1 MNTKRL
7 ILAVVAVFIGV
18 FATDYLIHEV
28 WLHNDYVATASLWRP
43 KEDMGKHFPF
53 LVGGQFLASLMFVLI
68 WAHADIKTIG
78 RACAFG
84 LCMGLA
90 KESTTLVLHAVQ
102 PFPAD
107 LAAKWFIAGAIQ
119 ATLMGAVAFFTYG
132 SSSRPPSSAPAA

>member
-18 FATDYLIHEV
+18 WATNFLIHGV
-28 WLHNDYVATASLWRP
+28 WLKSDYAASLTLWRS
-43 KEDMGKHFPF
+43 EQEMGNHF
-53 LVGGQFLASLMFVLI
+53 LSLLGGQFLASLMFVLI
-68 WAHADIKTIG
+68 WAHADIKTLP

-90 KESTTLVLHAVQ
+90 KESTTLILYAVQ
-102 PFPAD
+102 PFPGD

-119 ATLMGAVAFFTYG
+119 AALMGIVAFLTYG
-132 SSSRPPSSAPAA
+132 ANTRTAPAPVA

>member
-7 ILAVVAVFIGV
+7 VLAIVTVFIGV
-18 FATDYLIHEV
+18 FATDYLIHAV
-28 WLHNDYVATASLWRP
+28 WLKNDYAATSTLWRS
-43 KEDMGKHFPF
+43 EAEMGKHFPF
-53 LVGGQFLASLMFVLI
+53 LLAGQFLASLMFVLI
-68 WAHADIKTIG
+68 WAHAGLKTLG

-107 LAAKWFIAGAIQ
+107 LAVKWFISGAAQ
-119 ATLMGAVAFFTYG
+119 ATLMGAIAFFTYKAK
-132 SSSRPPSSAPAA
+132 PQSASAS